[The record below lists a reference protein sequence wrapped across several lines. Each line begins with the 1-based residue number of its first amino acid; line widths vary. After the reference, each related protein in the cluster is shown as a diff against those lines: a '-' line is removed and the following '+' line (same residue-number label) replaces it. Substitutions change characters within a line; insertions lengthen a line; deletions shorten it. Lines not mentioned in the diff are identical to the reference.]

1 MAVRIQNIK
10 NVVKIAIL
18 QNHGEETNHLMK
30 EGVIWLR
37 KKMGVNF

>member
-30 EGVIWLR
+30 EGVCPKAR
-37 KKMGVNF
+37 DQPE